1 MKINKRTV
9 NNLKKIN
16 DLKTITN
23 FKSHFLKQVREIKI
37 LKERVQF
44 SVHQLEYD
52 MKEGIKEEFE
62 EMAKFPWQTVD
73 TKKMR

>member
-1 MKINKRTV
+1 
-9 NNLKKIN
+9 
-16 DLKTITN
+16 
-23 FKSHFLKQVREIKI
+23 
-37 LKERVQF
+37 
-44 SVHQLEYD
+44 